1 MASLHIRGA
10 ALLGQRIID
19 DVLIGIDTAAGRI
32 TAVTPLRGPSAIAA
46 RARRV
51 DGLLSAGFVDLH
63 LHGAG
68 GHDVLGTGGSEAL
81 MIAARGG
88 RATARDVV
96 DALRAVAA
104 TLSGHGYAA
113 FLPTAVSLPIPS
125 LRLWL
130 RAVATARVEQSAD
143 RAAGR
148 SLREAIILGAHSEG
162 PALAHARKG
171 AHDPTALVT
180 PGEVAAELEKGQ
192 EDWAALRVMTL
203 APELRGGDV
212 LIDALIRRKVVAS
225 IGHTAATFEQATAA
239 WDRGATSTTHLCNGM
254 EPFHHRTPGVV
265 GAALAHSKAR
275 VELIGDGVHV
285 DTRSAAIL
293 AAPLGARMML
303 VSDALPPAGLGDR
316 DFRLG
321 SLPVRVR
328 AGRATLS
335 DGTLAGAVTLL
346 DTSVTKLVAAGIPLE
361 AVLVAATKSPADLLR
376 TPELGRIAVGASAR
390 LITVDPHS
398 GALIGRVQ
406 W

>member
-1 MASLHIRGA
+1 MASIQIRGA
-10 ALLGQRIID
+10 ALVGQRILD
-19 DVLIGIDTAAGRI
+19 DVLIGIDTEVGRI
-32 TAVTPLRGPSAIAA
+32 TSVTPVRGSSASAV
-46 RARRV
+46 RARRI

-81 MIAARGG
+81 LIASRGG
-88 RATARDVV
+88 RTVDRDVV
-96 DALRAVAA
+96 AALRAVAT
-104 TLSGHGYAA
+104 TLSTHGYAA

-130 RAVATARVEQSAD
+130 RAVATARAEQSAD

-148 SLREAIILGAHSEG
+148 AKREAIILGAHSEG

-171 AHDPTALVT
+171 AHDPTVLLT
-180 PGEVAAELEKGQ
+180 PGEVAAELEKNQ
-192 EDWAALRVMTL
+192 QDWAALRVMTL

-225 IGHTAATFEQATAA
+225 IGHTGATFEQATAA

-265 GAALAHSKAR
+265 GAALTHPKAR

-285 DTRSAAIL
+285 DARSAAVL
-293 AAPLGARMML
+293 AAQLGTRMML
-303 VSDALPPAGLGDR
+303 ISDALPPAGLGDR

-328 AGRATLS
+328 DGRATLV
-335 DGTLAGAVTLL
+335 DGTLAGSVTLL
-346 DTSVTKLVAAGIPLE
+346 DTSVATMVAAGLSLE
-361 AVLVAATKSPADLLR
+361 AMLVAATKSPADLLR
-376 TPELGRIAVGASAR
+376 TPELGRIAVGAAAR

-398 GALIGRVQ
+398 GAFIGRVQ
-406 W
+406 L

>member
-19 DVLIGIDTAAGRI
+19 DVLIGIDTADGRI
-32 TAVTPLRGPSAIAA
+32 TAVTPLRGRSAIAA

-148 SLREAIILGAHSEG
+148 ALREAIILGAHSEG

-225 IGHTAATFEQATAA
+225 IGHTAATFEQATVA
-239 WDRGATSTTHLCNGM
+239 WNRGATSTTHLCNGM

-285 DTRSAAIL
+285 DARSAAIL

-376 TPELGRIAVGASAR
+376 APELGRIAVGASAR

>member
-32 TAVTPLRGPSAIAA
+32 TAVTPLRGRSAIAA

-96 DALRAVAA
+96 DALRVVAA

-148 SLREAIILGAHSEG
+148 ALREAIILGAHSEG